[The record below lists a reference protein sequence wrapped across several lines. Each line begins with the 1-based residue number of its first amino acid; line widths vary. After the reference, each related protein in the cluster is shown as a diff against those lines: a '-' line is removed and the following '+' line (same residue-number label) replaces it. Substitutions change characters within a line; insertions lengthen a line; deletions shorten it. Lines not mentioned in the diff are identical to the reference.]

1 MRTRATPPCDAHII
15 LGWIEQSSSREI
27 LKTPPRKSYHAD
39 LRGRKPWRRNRRS
52 GGFYRPQTVYFV
64 PGVPQPETNTII
76 RAIKN
81 IIAVYSK
88 DGVLKRLITFFMG
101 IRWG

>member
-15 LGWIEQSSSREI
+15 LGWIEQSSSRRNLENSAAKI
-27 LKTPPRKSYHAD
+27 VSRRPARPE
-39 LRGRKPWRRNRRS
+39 PWRRNRRS